1 MADIQRVLKR
11 EKIPDL
17 RVSERLLAF
26 VQIFGVQESIRIVSK
41 V

>member
-11 EKIPDL
+11 EKIPNL
-17 RVSERLLAF
+17 RMSGCLLG
-26 VQIFGVQESIRIVSK
+26 VMQIFGVQKSIRIVSK